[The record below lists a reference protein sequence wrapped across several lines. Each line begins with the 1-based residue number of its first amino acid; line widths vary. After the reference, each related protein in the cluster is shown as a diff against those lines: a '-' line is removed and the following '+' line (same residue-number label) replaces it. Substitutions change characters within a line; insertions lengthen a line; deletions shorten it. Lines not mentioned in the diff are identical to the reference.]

1 MPIFSWIL
9 CLKYYL
15 KSCFGLFTKTRNFKK
30 NSEITQC
37 TMHMVNRHLFF
48 YTVCPNKHWNWVTN
62 SRSSLLRI
70 SIVIPDLKDIILLC
84 LLRVYLMK
92 TVNGCKDVFI
102 MSSQDEQGRRK
113 SLPCLCTAIILFYN
127 RMYIPYAVKHK
138 QNVNITDETLTD

>member
-1 MPIFSWIL
+1 MELFYQTLHKIYISLSFSKGETIWHYLIKIFRSFQHMPIFSWIL

-70 SIVIPDLKDIILLC
+70 SIVIPDIKSHYLIMPAIVYFMKTKMAAILC
-84 LLRVYLMK
+84 L
-92 TVNGCKDVFI
+92 
-102 MSSQDEQGRRK
+102 
-113 SLPCLCTAIILFYN
+113 
-127 RMYIPYAVKHK
+127 
-138 QNVNITDETLTD
+138 